1 MCSAGPEKP
10 NGGLLQSVSA
20 PVNILLLAP
29 ALSDG
34 QDTCSTIGQ
43 GDGEATTLLVVVL
56 NGSFELSLEGWRRYR
71 QLPENVCVVSSEEMR
86 SASTAMN
93 STTKLSTDTGEM
105 IQLQSI
111 SSPGDLLEIGRGI
124 NRCLGTSSV
133 DGGQRHV
140 CFDSLTT
147 VLNYVDTKPAY
158 QFFHSLLPAMR
169 RQNCIAHFHMD
180 PDAHDEKTV
189 AIIQSLFKSTF
200 QYDKEAG
207 AWTSD

>member
-1 MCSAGPEKP
+1 M
-10 NGGLLQSVSA
+10 SA
-20 PVNILLLAP
+20 PANILLLASV
-29 ALSDG
+29 LSDG
-34 QDTCSTIGQ
+34 QYTCSTAGQ

-56 NGSFELSLEGWRRYR
+56 NGSFELRLEGWRRHR
-71 QLPENVCVVSSEEMR
+71 QLPENVCVVSSQEMR
-86 SASTAMN
+86 SVSPAMN
-93 STTKLSTDTGEM
+93 STTKLSIDTCEI

-124 NRCLGTSSV
+124 NRCLATSGV
-133 DGGQRHV
+133 DSGQGHV

-189 AIIQSLFKSTF
+189 ATIQSLFESTF
-200 QYDKEAG
+200 QYDEEAG